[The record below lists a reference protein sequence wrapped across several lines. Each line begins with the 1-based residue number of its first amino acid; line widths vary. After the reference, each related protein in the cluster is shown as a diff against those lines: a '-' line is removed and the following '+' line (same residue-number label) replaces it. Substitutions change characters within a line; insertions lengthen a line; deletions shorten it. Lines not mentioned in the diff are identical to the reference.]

1 MITGPTPR
9 RTAAASAK
17 IARAVQRL
25 RGPEPGRGR
34 VRGLFAK
41 WKSLWH
47 KLLGTPV
54 RESPGGRQA
63 TAPFVQTGSSMT
75 TFSTMDLD
83 AVLPRMERRAENS
96 LFPTERARILNLAG
110 DLCFDGGQRERA
122 LVYYDQAIDIY
133 LALGMYASV
142 AAVCQ
147 KLVRLSPN
155 VVRAR
160 CTLAWMAIARGQ
172 SHEARERINDYAS
185 AAAPQEDH
193 RLARGHLRMM
203 AEVADSPEIL
213 EAVADAL
220 LQLGDQRGAER
231 AYAAASGRDLD
242 GRKLPDEP
250 DRRWEVVLDRMM
262 SRRRN

>member
-1 MITGPTPR
+1 MN
-9 RTAAASAK
+9 S
-17 IARAVQRL
+17 
-25 RGPEPGRGR
+25 
-34 VRGLFAK
+34 F
-41 WKSLWH
+41 
-47 KLLGTPV
+47 
-54 RESPGGRQA
+54 
-63 TAPFVQTGSSMT
+63 SSM
-75 TFSTMDLD
+75 DLE
-83 AVLPRMERRAENS
+83 AILPRMERRAENS

-110 DLCFDGGQRERA
+110 DLCFDAGQRERA

-147 KLVRLSPN
+147 KLVRLSPS

-172 SHEARERINDYAS
+172 SREAQERIVDYAS
-185 AAAPQEDH
+185 AAVPRSDH

-213 EAVADAL
+213 EAVAQAL
-220 LQLGDQRGAER
+220 RLLGDEKGAER
-231 AYAAASGRDLD
+231 AHAAATGQDLSE
-242 GRKLPDEP
+242 RKLPEEP
-250 DRRWEVVLDRMM
+250 ERRWEVVIDRMM

>member
-1 MITGPTPR
+1 
-9 RTAAASAK
+9 
-17 IARAVQRL
+17 
-25 RGPEPGRGR
+25 
-34 VRGLFAK
+34 
-41 WKSLWH
+41 
-47 KLLGTPV
+47 
-54 RESPGGRQA
+54 
-63 TAPFVQTGSSMT
+63 MT
-75 TFSTMDLD
+75 SFTNMDLESI
-83 AVLPRMERRAENS
+83 LPRMERRAENS

-110 DLCFDGGQRERA
+110 DLCFDAGQRERA

-172 SHEARERINDYAS
+172 AREARERIVDYAT
-185 AAAPQEDH
+185 AAVPRSDH

-203 AEVADSPEIL
+203 SEVADSPEVL
-213 EAVADAL
+213 EAVAEAL
-220 LQLGDQRGAER
+220 QILGDQKGAER
-231 AYAAASGRDLD
+231 AHAAATGESLIE
-242 GRKLPDEP
+242 RKLPEEP
-250 DRRWEVVLDRMM
+250 ERRWEVVIDRMM

>member
-1 MITGPTPR
+1 MQEHTD
-9 RTAAASAK
+9 
-17 IARAVQRL
+17 
-25 RGPEPGRGR
+25 
-34 VRGLFAK
+34 
-41 WKSLWH
+41 
-47 KLLGTPV
+47 
-54 RESPGGRQA
+54 
-63 TAPFVQTGSSMT
+63 MT
-75 TFSTMDLD
+75 SFTNMDLESI
-83 AVLPRMERRAENS
+83 LPRMERRAENS

-110 DLCFDGGQRERA
+110 DLCFDAGQRERA

-172 SHEARERINDYAS
+172 AREARERIVDYAT
-185 AAAPQEDH
+185 AAVPRSDH

-203 AEVADSPEIL
+203 SEVADSPEVL
-213 EAVADAL
+213 EAVSEAL
-220 LQLGDQRGAER
+220 QILGDHKGAER
-231 AYAAASGRDLD
+231 AHAAATGESLIE
-242 GRKLPDEP
+242 RKLPEEP
-250 DRRWEVVLDRMM
+250 ERRWEVVIDRMM

>member
-1 MITGPTPR
+1 MTNF
-9 RTAAASAK
+9 S
-17 IARAVQRL
+17 
-25 RGPEPGRGR
+25 
-34 VRGLFAK
+34 
-41 WKSLWH
+41 
-47 KLLGTPV
+47 PV
-54 RESPGGRQA
+54 DLESI
-63 TAPFVQTGSSMT
+63 
-75 TFSTMDLD
+75 
-83 AVLPRMERRAENS
+83 LPRMERRADNS

-110 DLCFDGGQRERA
+110 DLCFDAGQRERA
-122 LVYYDQAIDIY
+122 LIYYDQAIDIY

-172 SHEARERINDYAS
+172 AREARDRIAEYAS
-185 AAAPQEDH
+185 AAAPQPDH

-203 AEVADSPEIL
+203 SEVADTPDIL

-220 LQLGDQRGAER
+220 QLLGDRRGAER
-231 AYAAASGRDLD
+231 AYAAATGGDLAS
-242 GRKLPDEP
+242 RKLPEEP

-262 SRRRN
+262 SHRRN

>member
-1 MITGPTPR
+1 MPPSTTAPASFMR
-9 RTAAASAK
+9 RTVA
-17 IARAVQRL
+17 
-25 RGPEPGRGR
+25 
-34 VRGLFAK
+34 
-41 WKSLWH
+41 
-47 KLLGTPV
+47 
-54 RESPGGRQA
+54 
-63 TAPFVQTGSSMT
+63 MT
-75 TFSTMDLD
+75 SFTTTDLD
-83 AVLPRMERRAENS
+83 AILPRMERRAENS

-110 DLCFDGGQRERA
+110 DLCFDAGQRDRA
-122 LVYYDQAIDIY
+122 LWYYDQAIDIY

-155 VVRAR
+155 IVRAR

-172 SHEARERINDYAS
+172 SREARQRIADYAT

-203 AEVADSPEIL
+203 AEVADSPDIL
-213 EAVADAL
+213 EAVAEAL
-220 LQLGDQRGAER
+220 QMLGDQRGAER
-231 AYAAASGRDLD
+231 VFAAASGEDLPA
-242 GRKLPDEP
+242 RKLPDQP

>member
-1 MITGPTPR
+1 
-9 RTAAASAK
+9 
-17 IARAVQRL
+17 
-25 RGPEPGRGR
+25 
-34 VRGLFAK
+34 
-41 WKSLWH
+41 
-47 KLLGTPV
+47 
-54 RESPGGRQA
+54 
-63 TAPFVQTGSSMT
+63 MT
-75 TFSTMDLD
+75 SFTSTDLD
-83 AVLPRMERRAENS
+83 AILPRLVRRADNS

-110 DLCFDGGQRERA
+110 DLCFDAGQRERA

-155 VVRAR
+155 IVRAR

-172 SHEARERINDYAS
+172 AREARQRIADYAN
-185 AAAPQEDH
+185 AAMPQDDH

-203 AEVADSPEIL
+203 AEVADSPDVL
-213 EAVADAL
+213 EAVAEAL
-220 LQLGDQRGAER
+220 LTLGDQRGAER
-231 AYAAASGRDLD
+231 VYAAASGEDLAA
-242 GRKLPDEP
+242 RKLPDQP